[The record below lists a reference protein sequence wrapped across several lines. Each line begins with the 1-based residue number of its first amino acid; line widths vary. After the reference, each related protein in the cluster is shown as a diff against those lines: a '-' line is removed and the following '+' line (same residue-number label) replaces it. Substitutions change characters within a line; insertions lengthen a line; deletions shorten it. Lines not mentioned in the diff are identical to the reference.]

1 MTTLLA
7 FLVAI
12 GLLVTFHEL
21 GHYWVAKLSGVKV
34 LRFSIGF
41 GRPLVTWRRGETEWT
56 LCPIPLG
63 GYVRMLDEREGPV
76 DAADL
81 PRAFNNQS
89 VYKRIAIVAAGPIA
103 NLVLAVLL
111 YWVVLAQGQEL
122 IRPWVGSVTPQSTA
136 AAAGFKSGDRIVSVD
151 GKAVDSWQGLRLAL
165 LEGLAGADKV
175 TVEAK
180 TENGAA
186 ARRVLDVSRLPEE
199 ERERVLNGQ
208 IGLSPIR
215 VLPVIGAIE
224 PASAAE
230 RAGLKV
236 GDKLVAADGQA
247 VKDWEGWVVTV
258 HNSPGR
264 EIVLSVERAG
274 KPLQLTVRPDSRRL
288 GDGFVGRIGAA
299 PTPDPAWRKAVS
311 DVRDLSIGQAALAA
325 VSKTWETASTS
336 LKLLGWMVV
345 GNVSWGNISGP
356 LTIASVAGQTAEQGW
371 DAYLEFLALIS
382 VSIGILNL
390 LPIPVLDGGHLMYY
404 VAELIKG
411 KPVSERA
418 QLVGQKI
425 GLLLLGALMIF
436 ALFNDLSRL
445 FGG

>member
-1 MTTLLA
+1 MITLLA

-21 GHYWVAKLSGVKV
+21 GHYWVARLAGVKV

-41 GRPLVTWRRGETEWT
+41 GKPLFTWRRGETEWT

-81 PRAFNNQS
+81 PRAFNTQP
-89 VYKRIAIVAAGPIA
+89 VGKRIAIVAAGPLA

-111 YWVVLAQGQEL
+111 YWVVLAQGQDW
-122 IRPWVGSVTPQSTA
+122 IRPWVGSVTPQSPA
-136 AAAGFKSGDRIVSVD
+136 AVAGFQPGDKLLRVD
-151 GKAVDSWQGLRLAL
+151 GEPVGDWQGLRLELMQAL
-165 LEGLAGADKV
+165 AARDRVEVAVETAAGAP
-175 TVEAK
+175 
-180 TENGAA
+180 
-186 ARRVLDVSRLPEE
+186 ARRVIDLARLAPQ
-199 ERERVLNGQ
+199 ERERVIGGQ
-208 IGLSPIR
+208 LGLSPIR
-215 VLPVIGAIE
+215 VLPVIGGIE
-224 PASAAE
+224 AGGAAE
-230 RAGLKV
+230 RAGLKI
-236 GDKLVAADGQA
+236 GDKLLSADGRRLA
-247 VKDWEGWVVTV
+247 SWEDWVATV
-258 HNSPGR
+258 SNSPGR
-264 EIVLSVERAG
+264 EIRVGVERAG
-274 KPLQLTVRPDSRRL
+274 KPLALTVRPDSRESDAGL
-288 GDGFVGRIGAA
+288 VGRIGAA
-299 PTPDPAWRKAVS
+299 PTVDAAWRDAV
-311 DVRDLSIGQAALAA
+311 RQTRELSVGEAALAA
-325 VSKTWETASTS
+325 VAKTWETTTVS

-345 GNVSWGNISGP
+345 GNVSWGNLSGP

-411 KPVSERA
+411 KPVSEKT
-418 QLVGQKI
+418 QIIGQKI
-425 GLLLLGALMIF
+425 GLMLLGALMMF